1 MHCCFALGYSRRKK
15 NEIKTN
21 TRKKI
26 IAGWAV
32 TGVNTETTVEAL
44 TAQLEDF
51 WTSCDFT
58 EKGRILF
65 EEVRKEIKEHTIPE
79 DWDYEA
85 YALFDDYLQGT
96 VTKEELEEALTVKH
110 LVCVYALIGEQSG
123 ATFKK
128 TVKDAVEQAYYG
140 YETDYKNFSP
150 DDVSDMF
157 ALDLSCDILYREIRA
172 VLKSENYFE

>member
-1 MHCCFALGYSRRKK
+1 MKLTH
-15 NEIKTN
+15 E
-21 TRKKI
+21 KI

-32 TGVNTETTVEAL
+32 TGEATTVTTVAAL

-65 EEVRKEIKEHTIPE
+65 EEVRKELEEQTISK
-79 DWDYEA
+79 DWA
-85 YALFDDYLQGT
+85 YQAFELFDNYLQGT

-110 LVCVYALIGEQSG
+110 LACVYALIGEQSG

-128 TVKDAVEQAYYG
+128 TVKDAVEQAYDA
-140 YETDYKNFSP
+140 YEKDYNNFSRE
-150 DDVSDMF
+150 DASDF
-157 ALDLSCDILYREIRA
+157 YVLDLSCDMLYREIRE
-172 VLKSENYFE
+172 VLKSENYFK